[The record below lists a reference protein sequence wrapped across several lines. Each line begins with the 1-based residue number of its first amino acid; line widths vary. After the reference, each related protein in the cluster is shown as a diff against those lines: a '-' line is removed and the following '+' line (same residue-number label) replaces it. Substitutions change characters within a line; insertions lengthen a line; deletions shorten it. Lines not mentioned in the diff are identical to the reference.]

1 MGSDRRPTDLQLRH
15 SFDVVTHLVIREV
28 HLRYRR
34 AVLGWLWSVAQ
45 PVARFLV
52 LAFLFTRVLPLGMKD
67 YPVFLFSGL
76 IGWSWFSSALSSATS
91 SAVERRDLLLRP
103 GIPRMLVPVVSVLSD
118 GIDYLAALPV
128 LAAIL
133 LFTSG
138 VPVTW
143 LLLPLVL
150 LPMFLLILGLGFA
163 FCAANVYLR
172 DVSLLVGVGT
182 MLGFY
187 VTPVF
192 YAPEQ
197 VPEQFRWVVELN
209 PVATMIALQRD
220 VLVEGV
226 VPPAGR
232 LLASCAVGL
241 AALLAGGAVY
251 RRLSPTFVD
260 EL

>member
-1 MGSDRRPTDLQLRH
+1 
-15 SFDVVTHLVIREV
+15 V
-28 HLRYRR
+28 
-34 AVLGWLWSVAQ
+34 
-45 PVARFLV
+45 
-52 LAFLFTRVLPLGMKD
+52 
-67 YPVFLFSGL
+67 
-76 IGWSWFSSALSSATS
+76 
-91 SAVERRDLLLRP
+91 
-103 GIPRMLVPVVSVLSD
+103 
-118 GIDYLAALPV
+118 
-128 LAAIL
+128 IL

-150 LPMFLLILGLGFA
+150 VPMFMLILGLGYA

-172 DVSLLVGVGT
+172 DVSIVVGIGT
-182 MLGFY
+182 LLGFY

-192 YAPEQ
+192 YAPDQ

-209 PVATMIALQRD
+209 PVAVMLSLQRD

-226 VPPAGR
+226 LPPASD
-232 LLASCAVGL
+232 LLVTYAIGL

-251 RRLSPTFVD
+251 HRLSRTFVD